1 MKEKEPQIM
10 SVDNMLALISILP
23 KYLEFEEAL
32 SEFLKGEYNR
42 DLVEDL
48 RKYADGEVTL
58 TKYKAK
64 KFYKRYY
71 NEINLIGKYTNIG
84 MFICSS
90 YDTKGNMKKK
100 SNLNYFYNYLKDNED
115 KLEDIKKLLLKLK
128 ELGISDFEFDPT
140 LDFTKEEYDLD
151 KEFGLNYT
159 INYLDN
165 MKALPNYRNLVKYK
179 SEGSNY
185 LLTVTV
191 RYNDI
196 SDYWREIKLNSLT
209 FDRKRLP
216 FSIDKEEIFDKIVN
230 LEKEVNNKTKKIRDS
245 VELGIGIT
253 DFERQ
258 FEKLSYIVYK
268 LENIKD
274 KSELRSV
281 LTNIK
286 KEIDELKAIDRK
298 NNKKLVDESKDLTEE
313 LIEKEKQKYLSIRD
327 FKCLDLC

>member
-1 MKEKEPQIM
+1 MKEKEPQTM

-23 KYLEFEEAL
+23 EYLEFEKAL

-42 DLVEDL
+42 DLVEVL
-48 RKYADGEVTL
+48 RKYADGEFTL
-58 TKYKAK
+58 PKYRAK
-64 KFYKRYY
+64 KFYDRYY
-71 NEINLIGKYTNIG
+71 NEINLIEKYTNIG

-90 YDTKGNMKKK
+90 YDTKGNMKKE

-140 LDFTKEEYDLD
+140 FDFTKEEYDID
-151 KEFGLNYT
+151 KELGLNYT

-191 RYNDI
+191 RYNEI

-216 FSIDKEEIFDKIVN
+216 YSIDKEEIFDVIVS
-230 LEKEVNNKTKKIRDS
+230 LEKEVNNASKKVRDS
-245 VELGIGIT
+245 VELEVGIN
-253 DFERQ
+253 DFEKQ
-258 FEKLSYIVYK
+258 FEKLSYTVYK

-274 KSELRSV
+274 KSELKKA

-286 KEIDELKAIDRK
+286 NEIDKLKEIDEE
-298 NNKKLVDESKDLTEE
+298 NNKQLIEDSKDITKDL
-313 LIEKEKQKYLSIRD
+313 LEKEKKKYLDLRN
-327 FKCLDLC
+327 FRTLDLC